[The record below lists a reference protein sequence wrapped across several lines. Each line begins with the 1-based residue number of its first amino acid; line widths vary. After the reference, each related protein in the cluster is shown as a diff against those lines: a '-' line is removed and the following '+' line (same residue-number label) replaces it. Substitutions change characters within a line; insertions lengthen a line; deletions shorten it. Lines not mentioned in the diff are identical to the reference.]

1 MATKV
6 VIDAGH
12 GGEDFGATYNGRQ
25 EKTDNLNLAFA
36 VGSVL
41 SNNGIDV
48 EYTRVEDVYDT
59 PFQKAQK
66 GNAADADFFIS
77 LHRNATENPGTA
89 SGIQTLVF
97 DDTGIKAQMA
107 RNINSELVDLGFRDL
122 GVVERPNLV
131 VLKRTKMPAVLVE
144 TGFIDNPSDNAK
156 FDEQFDEIANA
167 IASGIF
173 TVISL
178 TATI

>member
-66 GNAADADFFIS
+66 ANAADADFFIS
-77 LHRNATENPGTA
+77 FHRNATENPTR
-89 SGIQTLVF
+89 SIISKSFLILV
-97 DDTGIKAQMA
+97 IK
-107 RNINSELVDLGFRDL
+107 
-122 GVVERPNLV
+122 NL
-131 VLKRTKMPAVLVE
+131 LLEYYIKDKPCLY
-144 TGFIDNPSDNAK
+144 
-156 FDEQFDEIANA
+156 
-167 IASGIF
+167 
-173 TVISL
+173 
-178 TATI
+178 